1 LEVRYDISIITMEVI
16 SHMLFS
22 NSDQK
27 TKQLFIQLKALFGI
41 VNQAIT
47 NPFFIIPE
55 YSILPTM
62 NNRKIVNLKQEVD
75 KTIKQIIEIRHT
87 QARANKTSYGD
98 DLLGLMLKNMD
109 GEKVGNMIKCQ
120 LSIQDIF
127 NECKAFFLGGFETT
141 STFIAWTML
150 LLAEYPEW
158 QEHARKEILEVCG
171 PNIEMDTSKLNQM
184 KNVSPSF

>member
-1 LEVRYDISIITMEVI
+1 M
-16 SHMLFS
+16 
-22 NSDQK
+22 
-27 TKQLFIQLKALFGI
+27 A
-41 VNQAIT
+41 
-47 NPFFIIPE
+47 
-55 YSILPTM
+55 
-62 NNRKIVNLKQEVD
+62 NLAQEID

-98 DLLGLMLKNMD
+98 NLLGLMFKNMD

-150 LLAEYPEW
+150 LLAEYAEW
-158 QEHARKEILEVCG
+158 QEHVRKEIQPNEKCESIFLNLEFIYLYKINKYVQFHVKDFAHVYQLHFPLTIC
-171 PNIEMDTSKLNQM
+171 I
-184 KNVSPSF
+184 F